1 MHWRITLCVVLASVS
16 LILGFVPAP
25 PAHRNPHPAGVLAG
39 PTPRALAHSAGLC
52 CAQALDQTA
61 ASAALAETHKH
72 AQTRLVA
79 AGFAPNTFAADLGFG
94 SGEFQV
100 GIAGRMVGG
109 SVTSFRGLD
118 EQRQTWASALVLEG
132 DGFARYALQAWNGPE
147 IDVPNLY
154 GDTNAYIYIYVYIY

>member
-1 MHWRITLCVVLASVS
+1 VS
-16 LILGFVPAP
+16 QILGFVPAT
-25 PAHRNPHPAGVLAG
+25 PAHRNTHPAGVLAG
-39 PTPRALAHSAGLC
+39 RTPRALAYSAGLC

-61 ASAALAETHKH
+61 ASAALAETHKQ

-100 GIAGRMVGG
+100 EIAGRVVGG
-109 SVTSFRGLD
+109 SVTSFRGLH

-154 GDTNAYIYIYVYIY
+154 GDTCINAHIYIYVYIYIYIYIYI